1 MTSSTSLPLFAGAER
16 ERVLQQ
22 LRAWARAGWL
32 RHLDVAFA
40 GLVAEAA
47 PRDDPQVLLAAAL
60 VAQLEGLGH
69 VCLVL
74 QPPLGPEPVL
84 RPSGASEPVVPGPEA
99 AWVELG
105 LPGALVTQMLELARE
120 LAPAGC
126 ALGPAWASALRQ
138 ADAVWCVEQGEAS
151 DRGQPLVF
159 EQGCLYLR
167 RYRDYERRLA
177 TQWLERASRRE
188 PLDAPGVAEQMR
200 TLFEEAGGA
209 GGAGGAGDAGDAE
222 PDWQRVACALALRA
236 GVGVITG
243 GPGTGK
249 TFTAARL
256 LVLLFATASRPERL
270 RVALA
275 APTGK
280 AAARLKQSI
289 DTALG
294 QLGARLGELPA
305 LRLASRIG
313 PARTLH
319 ALLGARGD
327 TRRLRHHAG
336 NPLDLDV
343 LLVDEASMVHLEMM
357 ADLLDALP
365 PHARLVLL
373 GDSDQLASVEAGAVL
388 GELCVHARAGRYLP
402 GTVRQVLDLSGQ
414 VLPLALRDEQGPL
427 LAQQVAMLR
436 SSRRFGG
443 GIAGLA
449 DAVNRGD
456 ARRAQ
461 ELLHEREELQ
471 WLPATQ
477 PREVCEAAVG
487 DPGLRA
493 CLELARAGC
502 AGDGQALDAWALRVL
517 QGFDALRVLCALR
530 QGPWGVEAMNRQ
542 IEQALRARALLG
554 SAGPWY
560 EARPVMVTRNDAEL
574 GLFNGDVGIALRG
587 PGGALRV
594 AFAQAAGVRW
604 IAPGRL
610 AHVETAFATTVHKSQ
625 GSEFAHALLV
635 LGEGPGV
642 TRELVYTGVTRAR
655 SRLSLFSA
663 HEGVLR
669 QGLERVT
676 RRSSGL
682 PWRLGLGARASEA

>member
-1 MTSSTSLPLFAGAER
+1 MSSSTSMPLFAGAER
-16 ERVLQQ
+16 ERVLRC
-22 LRAWARAGWL
+22 LRAWAQAGWL

-40 GLVAEAA
+40 GFVAEAA
-47 PRDDPQVLLAAAL
+47 PRDDPLVLLAAAL

-69 VCLVL
+69 VCLLLREPV
-74 QPPLGPEPVL
+74 GPEPDP
-84 RPSGASEPVVPGPEA
+84 RQADAFGTAWQGTEA
-99 AWVELG
+99 PWVELG
-105 LPGALVTQMLELARE
+105 LPGALATQMLELARE
-120 LAPAGC
+120 LAPAGSEL
-126 ALGPAWASALRQ
+126 APAWARALRQ
-138 ADAVWCVEQGEAS
+138 ADAVWCVEQGEAC

-159 EQGCLYLR
+159 EQGRLYLR

-177 TQWLERASRRE
+177 TQWLERSRRRE
-188 PLDAPGVAEQMR
+188 QLDPPRVAQAMR
-200 TLFEEAGGA
+200 DLFGEAGA
-209 GGAGGAGDAGDAE
+209 GGAE
-222 PDWQRVACALALRA
+222 PDWQRIACALALRA

-256 LVLLFATASRPERL
+256 LVLLFATASRPEQL

-289 DTALG
+289 DTALA
-294 QLGARLGELPA
+294 QLAARLGEQPA

-336 NPLDLDV
+336 NPLDLDL

-388 GELCVHARAGRYLP
+388 GELCVHARDGRYLP
-402 GTVRQVLDLSGQ
+402 GTAREVLELSGQ
-414 VLPLALRDEQGPL
+414 ALPQALQDEQGPL
-427 LAQQVAMLR
+427 LAPQVAMLR

-443 GIAGLA
+443 GIASLA

-456 ARRAQ
+456 ARKAQ
-461 ELLHEREELQ
+461 EVLLEREELHWQ
-471 WLPATQ
+471 RAAQ
-477 PREVCEAAVG
+477 PREVCEAAVA

-502 AGDGQALDAWALRVL
+502 DGEGEQLDAWALRVL

-542 IEQALRARALLG
+542 LEQALRARSLLG
-554 SAGPWY
+554 SPGPWY
-560 EARPVMVTRNDAEL
+560 EARPVMVTRNDPEL

-587 PGGALRV
+587 HGGALRV
-594 AFAQAAGVRW
+594 AFAQATGVRW

-610 AHVETAFATTVHKSQ
+610 AHVETAFAMTVHKSQ
-625 GSEFAHALLV
+625 GSEFSHALLV
-635 LGEGPGV
+635 LGDGLGV
-642 TRELVYTGVTRAR
+642 SRELVYTGVTRAR
-655 SRLSLFSA
+655 SRLSLFTA
-663 HEGVLR
+663 QEGVLR
-669 QGLERVT
+669 QGLERVI

-682 PWRLGLGARASEA
+682 PWRLGLQAPHPGAC

>member
-1 MTSSTSLPLFAGAER
+1 MNLPLFAAAER
-16 ERVLQQ
+16 ERVLRR

-32 RHLDVAFA
+32 RHLDAGFA
-40 GLVAEAA
+40 GFVAEAA

-69 VCLVL
+69 VCLDL
-74 QPPLGPEPVL
+74 HGP
-84 RPSGASEPVVPGPEA
+84 
-99 AWVELG
+99 AWLELG
-105 LPGALVTQMLELARE
+105 LQPALAAQLLELASE
-120 LAPAGC
+120 LAPAGED
-126 ALGPAWASALRQ
+126 PATAWTRALRD
-138 ADAVWCVEQGEAS
+138 AEAVWCVDAGDDA
-151 DRGQPLVF
+151 DRGQPLVL
-159 EQGCLYLR
+159 EQGRLYLR
-167 RYRDYERRLA
+167 RYREYERRLA
-177 TQWLERASRRE
+177 GQWLARARRRE
-188 PLDAPGVAEQMR
+188 APDAPR
-200 TLFEEAGGA
+200 TAAALRMLFGEAGAASGA
-209 GGAGGAGDAGDAE
+209 TAEVPAAAPADTPADAPVDA
-222 PDWQRVACALALRA
+222 PVDWQRIACALALRS

-256 LVLLFATASRPERL
+256 LVLLFATAARPEQL

-289 DTALG
+289 DGALRELAG
-294 QLGARLGELPA
+294 RLGEQEPA
-305 LRLASRIG
+305 LRLASRIA

-365 PHARLVLL
+365 AHARLVLL

-388 GELCVHARAGRYLP
+388 GELCAHARDGHYRP
-402 GTVRQVLDLSGQ
+402 RTVREVRELSGQ
-414 VLPLALRDEQGPL
+414 AIPPELQDAAGPL
-427 LAQQVAMLR
+427 LAQQVVMLR
-436 SSRRFGG
+436 RSRRFGG
-443 GIAGLA
+443 GIAALA

-456 ARRAQ
+456 ASRAQ
-461 ELLHEREELQ
+461 TQLRGHEELRWHAQ
-471 WLPATQ
+471 AQ
-477 PREVCEAAVG
+477 PREVCEAVLA
-487 DPGLRA
+487 DARLRA
-493 CLELARAGC
+493 CLQLARAGFD
-502 AGDGQALDAWALRVL
+502 GERGQADAWALRVL

-530 QGPWGVEAMNRQ
+530 QGLWGVEAMNGQ
-542 IEQALRARALLG
+542 IEQALRARSLLG
-554 SAGPWY
+554 EGSPWY
-560 EARPVMVTRNDAEL
+560 EARPVMVTRNDPEL

-587 PGGALRV
+587 PAGALRV

-604 IAPGRL
+604 VSPGRL

-625 GSEFAHALLV
+625 GSEFGHALLV
-635 LGEGPGV
+635 LGDGLGV

-655 SRLSLFSA
+655 SRLSVFTA
-663 HEGVLR
+663 QEGALR

-682 PWRLGLGARASEA
+682 SWRLGTRAGDADA

>member
-1 MTSSTSLPLFAGAER
+1 MNLPLFAADER
-16 ERVLQQ
+16 ARVLQG

-32 RHLDVAFA
+32 RHLDAAFA
-40 GLVAEAA
+40 AFVAEAA
-47 PRDDPQVLLAAAL
+47 PGDDPQVLLAAAL
-60 VAQLEGLGH
+60 VSQLEGLGH
-69 VCLVL
+69 VCLA
-74 QPPLGPEPVL
+74 LGGVEQAPSAARGRGGADALEP
-84 RPSGASEPVVPGPEA
+84 
-99 AWVELG
+99 AWIELG
-105 LPGALVTQMLELARE
+105 LQPALAAQLLALARE
-120 LAPAGC
+120 LAPAGQ
-126 ALGPAWASALRQ
+126 APAAAWARALR
-138 ADAVWCVEQGEAS
+138 ASDAVWCVERGDGA

-159 EQGCLYLR
+159 EQGSLYLR

-177 TQWLERASRRE
+177 GQWLERARRRDA
-188 PLDAPGVAEQMR
+188 LDATRAAA
-200 TLFEEAGGA
+200 TLRALFGEAGQGA
-209 GGAGGAGDAGDAE
+209 ADQTRSGEPG
-222 PDWQRVACALALRA
+222 PDWQRVACALALRS

-256 LVLLFATASRPERL
+256 LVLLFATAPRPEQL

-289 DTALG
+289 DGALR
-294 QLGARLGELPA
+294 QLGGSLGEHEPA

-365 PHARLVLL
+365 AHARLVLL

-388 GELCVHARAGRYLP
+388 GELCAHARAGRYRP
-402 GTVRQVLDLSGQ
+402 ETVREVLELS
-414 VLPLALRDEQGPL
+414 EQAIPPELQDARGPL
-427 LAQQVAMLR
+427 LAQQVTMLR

-443 GIAGLA
+443 GIAALAEAVNHGDARGAQAQLREREREDLHWNSSAQARDVSEAVLA
-449 DAVNRGD
+449 DA
-456 ARRAQ
+456 
-461 ELLHEREELQ
+461 
-471 WLPATQ
+471 
-477 PREVCEAAVG
+477 
-487 DPGLRA
+487 GLRA
-493 CLELARAGC
+493 CLEMARGGC
-502 AGDGQALDAWALRVL
+502 GGGREELDAWALRVL

-530 QGPWGVEAMNRQ
+530 QGPWGVEAINRQ
-542 IEQALRARALLG
+542 LEQALRARSLLG
-554 SAGPWY
+554 SGEPWY
-560 EARPVMVTRNDAEL
+560 EARPVMVTRNDPEL
-574 GLFNGDVGIALRG
+574 GLFNGDVGMALRG

-594 AFAQAAGVRW
+594 VFVQAGGVRW
-604 IAPGRL
+604 ISPGRL
-610 AHVETAFATTVHKSQ
+610 AHVETAFAMTVHKSQ

-635 LGEGPGV
+635 LGDGLGV

-655 SRLSLFSA
+655 SRLSLFTARESA
-663 HEGVLR
+663 LR

-682 PWRLGLGARASEA
+682 PWRLQAPGVDISS

>member
-1 MTSSTSLPLFAGAER
+1 MTTLTSQSPRAGAGR

-40 GLVAEAA
+40 GFVAEAA
-47 PRDDPQVLLAAAL
+47 PLDDPQVLLAAAL

-74 QPPLGPEPVL
+74 HEPTGPEVA
-84 RPSGASEPVVPGPEA
+84 GAAPAARGLVPQGSETP
-99 AWVELG
+99 WVELG
-105 LPGALVTQMLELARE
+105 LPGALATQMLELARE
-120 LAPAGC
+120 LAPAGFEP
-126 ALGPAWASALRQ
+126 AAAWARALRQ
-138 ADAVWCVEQGEAS
+138 ADAVWCVEQGEAA

-159 EQGCLYLR
+159 EQGRLYLR
-167 RYRDYERRLA
+167 RYREYERRLA
-177 TQWLERASRRE
+177 TQWLERARRRE
-188 PLDAPGVAEQMR
+188 PLDPPRVAEAMR
-200 TLFEEAGGA
+200 ALFGEDPPGDRGA
-209 GGAGGAGDAGDAE
+209 G
-222 PDWQRVACALALRA
+222 PDWQRIACALALRA

-256 LVLLFATASRPERL
+256 LVLLFATASRPEQL

-289 DTALG
+289 DAALG
-294 QLGARLGELPA
+294 QLAARLGGQTA

-388 GELCVHARAGRYLP
+388 GELCMHARDGHYLP
-402 GTVRQVLDLSGQ
+402 GTAREVLELSGQ
-414 VLPLALRDEQGPL
+414 VLPPSLQDEQGPL

-456 ARRAQ
+456 SRKAQ
-461 ELLHEREELQ
+461 EVLREREELH
-471 WLPATQ
+471 WRGTAQ

-502 AGDGQALDAWALRVL
+502 TGQGEQLDAWALRVL

-530 QGPWGVEAMNRQ
+530 QGPWGVEAINRQ
-542 IEQALRARALLG
+542 LEQALRARSLLG
-554 SAGPWY
+554 GSAPWY
-560 EARPVMVTRNDAEL
+560 EARPVMVTRNDPEL

-610 AHVETAFATTVHKSQ
+610 AHVETAFAMTVHKSQ
-625 GSEFAHALLV
+625 GSEFSHALLV
-635 LGEGPGV
+635 LGDGLGV

-655 SRLSLFSA
+655 TRLSLFTA
-663 HEGVLR
+663 QEGVLR
-669 QGLERVT
+669 QGLERVV
-676 RRSSGL
+676 RRNSGL
-682 PWRLGLGARASEA
+682 PWRLGLRGQAG

>member
-1 MTSSTSLPLFAGAER
+1 MTGRPLFADAER
-16 ERVLQQ
+16 ERVLQC
-22 LRAWARAGWL
+22 LRAWAREGWL

-40 GLVAEAA
+40 SFIAEAS
-47 PRDDPQVLLAAAL
+47 PREDPQVLLAAAL
-60 VAQLEGLGH
+60 LAQLEGLGH
-69 VCLVL
+69 VCMVL
-74 QPPLGPEPVL
+74 HPPAGPEGQA
-84 RPSGASEPVVPGPEA
+84 PSRAAGGPPALQGLEA
-99 AWVELG
+99 PWVELG
-105 LPGALVTQMLELARE
+105 LPGALVARMLELARE
-120 LAPAGC
+120 LAPAGSGL
-126 ALGPAWASALRQ
+126 AQAWALALRQ
-138 ADAVWCVEQGEAS
+138 SEAVWCVERGEAT

-167 RYRDYERRLA
+167 RYRDFERRLA
-177 TQWLERASRRE
+177 TQWLERARRHE
-188 PLDAPGVAEQMR
+188 PLDAPRVNEAMR
-200 TLFEEAGGA
+200 ALFGEPEAGA
-209 GGAGGAGDAGDAE
+209 GGAE
-222 PDWQRVACALALRA
+222 PDWQRIACALALRA

-256 LVLLFATASRPERL
+256 LVLLFATASQPEQL

-289 DTALG
+289 DTALA
-294 QLGARLGELPA
+294 QLSAGRGDQPA

-319 ALLGARGD
+319 ALLGARAD

-336 NPLDLDV
+336 NPLDVDV

-365 PHARLVLL
+365 AHARLVLL

-388 GELCVHARAGRYLP
+388 GELCLHARDGRYQP
-402 GTVRQVLDLSGQ
+402 GTARAVLELSGQ
-414 VLPLALRDEQGPL
+414 ILPPALRDEQGPL

-456 ARRAQ
+456 GRRAQ
-461 ELLHEREELQ
+461 EVLDEREELHWQ
-471 WLPATQ
+471 RAAQ
-477 PREVCEAAVG
+477 AREVCEAAVG
-487 DPGLRA
+487 DPALRA

-502 AGDGQALDAWALRVL
+502 GGEGEQRDAWALRVL

-542 IEQALRARALLG
+542 LEQALRARRLLG
-554 SAGPWY
+554 TTEPWY
-560 EARPVMVTRNDAEL
+560 EARPVMVTRNDPEL
-574 GLFNGDVGIALRG
+574 GLFNGDVGMALRG

-594 AFAQAAGVRW
+594 AFAQAKGVRW
-604 IAPGRL
+604 VAPGRL
-610 AHVETAFATTVHKSQ
+610 AHVETALAMTVHKSQ
-625 GSEFAHALLV
+625 GSEFSHALLV
-635 LGEGPGV
+635 LGDGLGV

-655 SRLSLFSA
+655 SRLSLFTA

-669 QGLERVT
+669 QGLERVI

-682 PWRLGLGARASEA
+682 PWRLAARGAGSEA

>member
-1 MTSSTSLPLFAGAER
+1 MNLPLFAAAER
-16 ERVLQQ
+16 ERVLRC
-22 LRAWARAGWL
+22 LRAWAQAGWL
-32 RHLDVAFA
+32 RHLDAGFA
-40 GLVAEAA
+40 GFVAEAA

-69 VCLVL
+69 VCLDL
-74 QPPLGPEPVL
+74 HGP
-84 RPSGASEPVVPGPEA
+84 

-105 LPGALVTQMLELARE
+105 LQPALAAQLLELAGE
-120 LAPAGC
+120 LAPAGE
-126 ALGPAWASALRQ
+126 GPATAWTRALRD
-138 ADAVWCVEQGEAS
+138 AEAVWCVDAGDGA
-151 DRGQPLVF
+151 DLGQPLVF
-159 EQGCLYLR
+159 EQGRLYLR
-167 RYRDYERRLA
+167 RYREYERRLA
-177 TQWLERASRRE
+177 GQWLTRARRRE
-188 PLDAPGVAEQMR
+188 ALDAPR
-200 TLFEEAGGA
+200 TAAALRMLFSEAGA
-209 GGAGGAGDAGDAE
+209 AYAASDAPADA
-222 PDWQRVACALALRA
+222 PADAPLDWQRIACALALRS

-256 LVLLFATASRPERL
+256 LVLLFATAPRPEQL

-289 DTALG
+289 DGALRELAG
-294 QLGARLGELPA
+294 RLGEQEPA
-305 LRLASRIG
+305 LRLASRIA

-365 PHARLVLL
+365 AHARLVLL

-388 GELCVHARAGRYLP
+388 GELCAHARDGHYLP
-402 GTVRQVLDLSGQ
+402 QTVREVHELSGQ
-414 VLPLALRDEQGPL
+414 AIPPELQDAAGPL

-436 SSRRFGG
+436 RSRRFGG
-443 GIAGLA
+443 GIAALA

-456 ARRAQ
+456 AGRAQ
-461 ELLHEREELQ
+461 AQLRGHEDLRWHAQ
-471 WLPATQ
+471 AQ
-477 PREVCEAAVG
+477 PREVCEAVLA
-487 DPGLRA
+487 DAPLRA
-493 CLELARAGC
+493 CLQLARAGVE
-502 AGDGQALDAWALRVL
+502 GERGQADAWALRVL

-542 IEQALRARALLG
+542 IEQALRARSLLG
-554 SAGPWY
+554 EGAPWY
-560 EARPVMVTRNDAEL
+560 EARPVMVTRNDPEL

-587 PGGALRV
+587 PAGALRV

-604 IAPGRL
+604 VSPGRL

-635 LGEGPGV
+635 LGDGLGV

-655 SRLSLFSA
+655 SRLSLFTA
-663 HEGVLR
+663 QEGALR

-682 PWRLGLGARASEA
+682 SWRLGPRAEDPEA